1 MNKLPSISALTIAAA
16 ANQLAKIAKARRS
29 ELAVGTHDV
38 EDRLVIDVNG
48 KVEVQ
53 EDGTFVPKNHIPL
66 ELAFALFIHH
76 SGVTGPA
83 ALKALVAALT
93 TAHAIGKLSGKEKEE
108 RIKEISAVADLD
120 NALALVQKELG
131 NLPKKHR
138 RGAVRP
144 KAQVSS
150 VAWALIDFEVEEEAG
165 S

>member
-1 MNKLPSISALTIAAA
+1 MNNLPSISALTIAAA
-16 ANQLAKIAKARRS
+16 ANQLTKIAKARRS

-38 EDRLVIDVNG
+38 EDRLVIDVKG
-48 KVEVQ
+48 QVQVQ

-83 ALKALVAALT
+83 ALKALVTALT

-108 RIKEISAVADLD
+108 RIKEISGVADLD

-131 NLPKKHR
+131 SLPKKHR

-144 KAQVSS
+144 KAEVSS

>member
-1 MNKLPSISALTIAAA
+1 MNNLPSISALTIAAA

-38 EDRLVIDVNG
+38 EDRLVIDVKG
-48 KVEVQ
+48 IVEVR
-53 EDGTFVPKNHIPL
+53 EDDTHVPKNHIPL

-83 ALKALVAALT
+83 AIKALVAALT
-93 TAHAIGKLSGKEKEE
+93 AAHAIGKLSGKDKEE

-131 NLPKKHR
+131 SLPKKHR

-144 KAQVSS
+144 KAEVSA
-150 VAWALIDFEVEEEAG
+150 VDLDALLETLAEEAG